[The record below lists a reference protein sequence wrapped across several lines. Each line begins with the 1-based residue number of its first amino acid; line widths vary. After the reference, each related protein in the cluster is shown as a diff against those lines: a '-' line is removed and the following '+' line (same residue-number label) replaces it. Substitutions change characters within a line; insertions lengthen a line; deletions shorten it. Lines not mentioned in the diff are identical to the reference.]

1 MIYGFDY
8 FFFLMILRPP
18 VSTRPA
24 THFPDATLFRSGHAQ
39 GRLPGAGHADLPAQG
54 PGPGTRASRTRPGAR
69 HDPDRR
75 RRDLRHGLPGRHR
88 RRVPDRIARADGDAA
103 AAAAAQVLRPRGRGG
118 DRAAGADPGRHGA
131 SLPAAAAGEGVG
143 DVTVGDRKSVVWG
156 RSVSVRVDR

>member
-88 RRVPDRIARADGDAA
+88 RRVPRSEEHTSELQSLMRISYA
-103 AAAAAQVLRPRGRGG
+103 VFCLKKKTKTTTIT
-118 DRAAGADPGRHGA
+118 H
-131 SLPAAAAGEGVG
+131 
-143 DVTVGDRKSVVWG
+143 THN
-156 RSVSVRVDR
+156 